1 MLGSRWDPHLQWAV
15 TEATSYLTGVVVRD
29 SLGKQFK
36 NATVE
41 KLTKN
46 LYSVHGMS
54 RSLSLSF
61 SFSFLKR
68 KPRNM
73 GPSVNEGTPEGGQ
86 FCFKIL

>member
-1 MLGSRWDPHLQWAV
+1 MLGSQRDPHLQWAV
-15 TEATSYLTGVVVRD
+15 TEATSYLTGAVVRD

-46 LYSVHGMS
+46 FSSVHGMS
-54 RSLSLSF
+54 LFLSL